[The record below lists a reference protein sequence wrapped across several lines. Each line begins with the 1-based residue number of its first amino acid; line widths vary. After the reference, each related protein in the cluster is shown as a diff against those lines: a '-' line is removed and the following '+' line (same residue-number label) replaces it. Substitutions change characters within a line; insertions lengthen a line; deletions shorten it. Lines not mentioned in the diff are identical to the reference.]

1 MMRQEFGAERIE
13 ITHRGDLLLLLAVML
28 LAGVGLAMLFSS
40 SYFRAERLFDQPLHF
55 FRRQAAWFLR
65 GAAGAMIASRL
76 PLELYRRF
84 LPVILGITLTLM
96 LMTFMPGV
104 SAEYLGA
111 RRWIFL
117 FGFSFQ
123 PSELTKFTLVLYLAY
138 ILDKKAD
145 QIDDPVNALLPPLIV
160 VAIFTT
166 LIYLQNDFST
176 AFFVMIVALCMF
188 FVAGVPWKYFISL
201 FGAVVPISLIM
212 LFSREHRVQ
221 RLLSFIEPRLDP
233 TGTGYQVL
241 SSQNALARGGLWG
254 SGVGQGTRKLGALP
268 EAHSDFIFAVLG
280 EELGF
285 FGVLLVI
292 LLFGLLAY
300 RGFRL
305 AVVCEDRFASYL
317 VFGLTATIVLQALLN
332 MAVVSGMVPATGVTL
347 PFFSSGGSSLF
358 ITLVMCGVIFNV
370 SRRLPEEE
378 RTRWQS

>member
-1 MMRQEFGAERIE
+1 MIRHDFGAERIE
-13 ITHRGDLLLLLAVML
+13 TNKGDLVLLLSVLL
-28 LAGVGLAMLFSS
+28 LAGVGLAVLFSS
-40 SYFRAERLFDQPLHF
+40 SYFRAERLFDNPLHF
-55 FRRQAAWFLR
+55 FQRQAMWVLLGGGVAYLV
-65 GAAGAMIASRL
+65 SRISLQLFRVWL
-76 PLELYRRF
+76 PA
-84 LPVILGITLTLM
+84 ILAVTLALM

-117 FGFSFQ
+117 FGYSFQ

-138 ILDKKAD
+138 ILDRKAD
-145 QIDDPVNALLPPLIV
+145 KIDDPVNALLPPLIV
-160 VAIFTT
+160 VAVFTT

-176 AFFVMIVALCMF
+176 ALFLMIVSLGMF
-188 FVAGVPWKYFISL
+188 FVAGVPWRYFISL
-201 FGAVVPISLIM
+201 FAAVVPISLIM
-212 LFSREHRVQ
+212 LFSREHRVR

-233 TGTGYQVL
+233 MGTGYQVL

-254 SGVGQGTRKLGALP
+254 SGIGQGTRKLGALP

-285 FGVLLVI
+285 FGIILVIALFVLL
-292 LLFGLLAY
+292 GY
-300 RGFRL
+300 RGFRIAL
-305 AVVCEDRFASYL
+305 AAEDRFASYL
-317 VFGLTATIVLQALLN
+317 VFGLTATITLQALLN

-358 ITLVMCGVIFNV
+358 VTLVMCGVIFNV

-378 RTRWQS
+378 RRPWQS